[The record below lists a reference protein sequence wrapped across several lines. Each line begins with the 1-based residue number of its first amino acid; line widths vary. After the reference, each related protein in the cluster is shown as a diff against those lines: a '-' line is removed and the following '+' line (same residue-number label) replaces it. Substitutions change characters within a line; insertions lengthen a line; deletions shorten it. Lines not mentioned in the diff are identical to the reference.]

1 MRCRKRG
8 DEGMFHGSVKEGY
21 LKWRKRGEEKVAD
34 ENEEEREEEGS
45 H

>member
-1 MRCRKRG
+1 
-8 DEGMFHGSVKEGY
+8 MFHGSVKEGY